1 MANFVRQYFVFTNA
15 DAYNFQKAKQLEY
28 ITQLL
33 FLAMIHKLIK
43 MQIKLHEQVQ
53 IEIFVLNKFSIYK

>member
-1 MANFVRQYFVFTNA
+1 MANFVSQYFVFTNA
-15 DAYNFQKAKQLEY
+15 DALNFQKVKQLEY
-28 ITQLL
+28 ITHFL

-53 IEIFVLNKFSIYK
+53 IEIFLLNKFSICK